1 MTQVTAL
8 ELGGGCGRRVSTE
21 KPAESQGCVCTLQ
34 GAGGG
39 GGTCPDAQG
48 PTPRGCLAPSRGT
61 RGSPPRSPRR
71 TQHRVS
77 AASPQGTH
85 VQGSESECLA
95 QEVQRPAGRQPKP
108 RRSGRHRKVN
118 RGPEREGPAW
128 LAGGGVGLAPPP
140 APKRKILNGRRR
152 PPETRRDG
160 NAVSRATRRETGL
173 TSPRGGPSRPRP
185 RVKRSRP
192 RPPPGTQHWW
202 PPRCLLSTHQ

>member
-1 MTQVTAL
+1 MGDA
-8 ELGGGCGRRVSTE
+8 EGGCRQRNPLNHRAVSARCRARVGVVALAQMPRDPPLGAAWR
-21 KPAESQGCVCTLQ
+21 PAEGREGHL
-34 GAGGG
+34 
-39 GGTCPDAQG
+39 
-48 PTPRGCLAPSRGT
+48 
-61 RGSPPRSPRR
+61 PRSPRR

-85 VQGSESECLA
+85 VQGSGSECLA